1 MDLES
6 LREYCLSF
14 ANATEDIQWGDDL
27 LFRVGGKIF
36 AVLDL
41 GEALPPY
48 THRSAIARKAY
59 WAVIDRIETS
69 PSTRARGAPR
79 NPST

>member
-41 GEALPPY
+41 GEASTVHAPIR
-48 THRSAIARKAY
+48 HRAQGILGS
-59 WAVIDRIETS
+59 D
-69 PSTRARGAPR
+69 
-79 NPST
+79 